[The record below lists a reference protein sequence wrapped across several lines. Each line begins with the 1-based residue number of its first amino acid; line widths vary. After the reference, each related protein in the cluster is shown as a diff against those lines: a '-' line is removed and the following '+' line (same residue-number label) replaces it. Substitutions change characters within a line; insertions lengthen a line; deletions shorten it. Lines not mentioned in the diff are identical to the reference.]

1 MGGRRRR
8 TGSDRK
14 PPQLKRQV
22 THNQLWRWWLF
33 NFRFEKF
40 NGQEIEVWLTPRAP
54 SRVIISIEWMNE
66 WIQVNSIELEVEMRS
81 AGAGTWGAGLM
92 ASTDGYFERTPG
104 ELNWNKKVTHPP
116 TYSTHPHPQAPP
128 TRDVLLD
135 SITSYVTKS
144 PSSPS
149 AYSNWF
155 SATANLHKH
164 GRLKMAFKFNGI
176 HFEMKGSDSKNEK
189 MWNFGKGKTDTRKC
203 VSV

>member
-1 MGGRRRR
+1 MWNRRKDWPIEEMGGRRRR

-40 NGQEIEVWLTPRAP
+40 NRQEIEVWLTPRAP

-104 ELNWNKKVTHPP
+104 ELNWTETKKSPTHPLIAP
-116 TYSTHPHPQAPP
+116 TPIPRLRPPATFYLIQLQVTSLKARRAPLHIQI
-128 TRDVLLD
+128 DSQQLL
-135 SITSYVTKS
+135 ICI
-144 PSSPS
+144 
-149 AYSNWF
+149 N
-155 SATANLHKH
+155 
-164 GRLKMAFKFNGI
+164 MAGWK
-176 HFEMKGSDSKNEK
+176 
-189 MWNFGKGKTDTRKC
+189 WP
-203 VSV
+203 